1 MSSKTFANN
10 LLRTQR
16 TFGLSNTDL
25 SYVLGTSRR
34 TLGRIK
40 SATPYYTPSEETI
53 VSIADAFGV
62 APQQVTRRLSAATI
76 AAVL

>member
-1 MSSKTFANN
+1 MSTKTFANN
-10 LLRTQR
+10 LIRTQKA
-16 TFGLSNTDL
+16 FSLNNTDL

-53 VSIADAFGV
+53 ETIADAYGV
-62 APQQVTRRLSAATI
+62 APQQVTKRLK
-76 AAVL
+76 AAVIASVL